1 MAFPAIS
8 AVAEGY
14 KVFAV
19 DRTASGTIQQ
29 DGARRSPWHVSCRLA
44 SYRWIPP
51 RSPLSCKAPGNRE
64 DAAAWADVYTQVFPA
79 YQLLIESYSK
89 AQDVVKNNEM
99 LDSQR

>member
-1 MAFPAIS
+1 
-8 AVAEGY
+8 
-14 KVFAV
+14 
-19 DRTASGTIQQ
+19 
-29 DGARRSPWHVSCRLA
+29 
-44 SYRWIPP
+44 
-51 RSPLSCKAPGNRE
+51 NRE